1 MHLFGKKKTV
11 KTYDHELYEP
21 VLRSSICTGETT
33 AGFRN
38 RKTGTFQE
46 VMLINGYSDLEE
58 FKETY
63 GITGD
68 LKTIY

>member
-1 MHLFGKKKTV
+1 MWLFKKKREV
-11 KTYDHELYEP
+11 KQYDKEKLEP

-38 RKTGTFQE
+38 KHNGDFLE
-46 VMLINGYSDLEE
+46 VMLINGQADLDE
-58 FKETY
+58 FKEMY
-63 GITGD
+63 GIEGE